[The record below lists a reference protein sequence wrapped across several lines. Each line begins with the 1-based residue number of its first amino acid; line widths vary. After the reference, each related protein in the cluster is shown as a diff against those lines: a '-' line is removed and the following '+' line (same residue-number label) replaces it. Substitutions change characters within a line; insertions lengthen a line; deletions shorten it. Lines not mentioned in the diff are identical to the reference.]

1 MGAVTLSDSPT
12 PQPKHSNL
20 YVSNLPPSLQ
30 SEQDITALFAEY
42 GRVETCRLVRNSR
55 DSKSFA
61 FVKLSTIPE
70 SLAAIAGLNKK
81 TVGGAVLEVKTADA
95 GEQAPASQHTP
106 VPGCM
111 NNLLTPL
118 LPGLGPAYVR
128 VTDAGDRNPEL
139 LAPPS
144 DNLYAKVRALLPV
157 PASATCIP
165 AHPPAMHSLLYS
177 ERFGLPGPKQQLR
190 QLNC

>member
-1 MGAVTLSDSPT
+1 MAAADITQRMGAATLNDSPP

-61 FVKLSTIPE
+61 FVKLGTIPE

-81 TVGGAVLEVKTADA
+81 PVGGAVLEVKTADA
-95 GEQAPASQHTP
+95 GEQAPASTLNLA
-106 VPGCM
+106 CM
-111 NNLLTPL
+111 DTSVMPL
-118 LPGLGPAYVR
+118 LPGLGPVCACHR
-128 VTDAGDRNPEL
+128 CWRQKPRAAG
-139 LAPPS
+139 S
-144 DNLYAKVRALLPV
+144 
-157 PASATCIP
+157 T
-165 AHPPAMHSLLYS
+165 
-177 ERFGLPGPKQQLR
+177 Q
-190 QLNC
+190 